1 LLALLEDALKD
12 SAQKPRYQLI
22 AEAIGNGIRAGKLAP
37 GFRLPPQRDLAD
49 RLKVTIGTITR
60 AYSEVEQWGLIR
72 GEVGRGTYVREPEAV
87 GMQFGYR
94 GETDGSEIDLSINTP
109 PVASAV
115 EEYTLYS
122 NTFRELAQNP
132 GLVELMHY
140 QTVHNAS
147 AHRPAALRFL
157 EMCGVTASPDE
168 VLLCSGSQHAIL
180 VSLGALLRPGD
191 GVLMEDLTYPGAKTV
206 AALLNLHMH
215 GLPMDDEGILP
226 EAMEAACRQFQPRAL
241 YTVPNI
247 QNPTTATMSLKR
259 RQQIVEIARRYKLLI
274 VEDDINALLPE
285 EELPTLTALYPENTI
300 YIANLSKSVAPALR
314 ISYMKSP
321 SEYVE
326 RLINVIQTS
335 VWMVSPLGAQIAT
348 DWVNSGQ
355 AQRMFSFRR
364 QEAARRQ
371 MIAAARLRNFD
382 FRANPYGL
390 HLWLKLPEPWRAED
404 FVVQAQRRGVRV
416 ASAGVFAV
424 GRTPAPDAV
433 RISLSA
439 PTDIGRMEKGLDI
452 LADILESS
460 PAVRMGAL

>member
-1 LLALLEDALKD
+1 MLALLDDALQD
-12 SAQKPRYQLI
+12 PAQKPRYQLI

-37 GFRLPPQRDLAD
+37 GYRLPPQRDLAD

-60 AYSEVEQWGLIR
+60 AYSEVEHWGLIR

-87 GMQFGYR
+87 RMQFGYR
-94 GETDGSEIDLSINTP
+94 SERGGPEIDLSLSSP
-109 PVASAV
+109 PLASTV

-132 GLVELMHY
+132 RLVELMHY
-140 QTVHNAS
+140 QTVHNANE
-147 AHRPAALRFL
+147 HRPAALRFL
-157 EMCGVTASPDE
+157 ELCGVTASMDE

-191 GVLMEDLTYPGAKTV
+191 GVLMENLTYPGAKAV

-226 EAMEAACRQFQPRAL
+226 EAMEEACRQFQPRAL
-241 YTVPNI
+241 YTVPTI
-247 QNPTTATMSLKR
+247 QNPTTSTMSLER
-259 RQQIVEIARRYKLLI
+259 RQQIAEIARRHKLII

-285 EELPTLTALYPENTI
+285 KRLPPLTTLYPENSL

-314 ISYMKSP
+314 ISYLKSP
-321 SEYVE
+321 GKYIE

-335 VWMVSPLGAQIAT
+335 VWMLSPLGAQIAT

-355 AQRMFSFRR
+355 AQRMLELRR
-364 QEAARRQ
+364 QEAARKQ
-371 MIAAARLRNFD
+371 QIAAAHLRNFD

-390 HLWLKLPEPWRAED
+390 HLWLNLPEPWRAED

-424 GRTPAPDAV
+424 GRSPAPDAV
-433 RISLSA
+433 RISLTA
-439 PTDIGRMEKGLDI
+439 PPDVGQLEKGLDI
-452 LADILESS
+452 LVSILESS
-460 PAVRMGAL
+460 PAVRMSAL